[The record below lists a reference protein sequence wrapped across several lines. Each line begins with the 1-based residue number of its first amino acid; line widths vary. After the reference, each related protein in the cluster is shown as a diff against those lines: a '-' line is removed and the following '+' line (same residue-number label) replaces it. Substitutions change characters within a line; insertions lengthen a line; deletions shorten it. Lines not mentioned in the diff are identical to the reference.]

1 MKGESML
8 AFHNGRFVPYSELRI
23 TPHDAGFVFGATV
36 TDFCR
41 TYAHKLFRWPDHL
54 ARLRRDAEACFIP
67 LLYTDAELTAA
78 AEELVSE
85 NAKQL
90 PPGDDLALITFATP
104 GPLGYMV
111 GDTSNGPPTV
121 AMHTFPI
128 PKERY
133 RRFFTEGVTL
143 AYAGELPTWNDHGPL
158 TTAKHRSRIHWWK
171 AQHSD
176 SGRAAP
182 LLPSVVP
189 ILRQGDGN
197 APDTGVGAVLA
208 VRDGVVYLPRQGD
221 TFYSICA
228 YRVLTELCDRIGLRY
243 AFRREWDWWGDEPTT
258 DREWLLTGSA
268 FGIAGVRGLKVYA
281 TEHRFEWP
289 GPVFTKLAAAWSE
302 LVGVDI
308 VKQFV
313 G

>member
-1 MKGESML
+1 MNSML
-8 AFHNGRFVPYSELRI
+8 AFHNGRFVPYSELRL

-67 LLYTDAELTAA
+67 LPYTDAELTAA
-78 AEELVSE
+78 ANELVSQ
-85 NAKQL
+85 NAKTL

-111 GDTSNGPPTV
+111 GEAANGPPTV
-121 AMHTFPI
+121 AMHTFPL

-133 RRFFTEGVTL
+133 RKFFTEGVVL
-143 AYAGELPTWNDHGPL
+143 EVVGFAPKNL
-158 TTAKHRSRIHWWK
+158 TVPAWVKHRSRIHWWH
-171 AQHSD
+171 APRGTSTPGSVAGLYTQH
-176 SGRAAP
+176 GAF
-182 LLPSVVP
+182 
-189 ILRQGDGN
+189 
-197 APDTGVGAVLA
+197 DTAVGAVLA
-208 VRDGVVYLPRQGD
+208 VRNGFLELPPPLAVLDSISGRVVAELAAKVGVGVKKANDWP
-221 TFYSICA
+221 
-228 YRVLTELCDRIGLRY
+228 GLF
-243 AFRREWDWWGDEPTT
+243 AASDVSEM
-258 DREWLLTGSA
+258 LLAGSA
-268 FGIAGVRGLKVYA
+268 FGVAGVRRLAVANEA
-281 TEHRFEWP
+281 TDFQWP

-308 VKQFV
+308 VRQFT